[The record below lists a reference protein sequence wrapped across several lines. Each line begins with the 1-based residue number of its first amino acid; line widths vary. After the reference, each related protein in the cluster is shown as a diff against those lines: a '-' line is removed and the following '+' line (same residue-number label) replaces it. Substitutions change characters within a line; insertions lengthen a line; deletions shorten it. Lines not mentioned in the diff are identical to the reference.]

1 MIKIILTPV
10 LLLVFLS
17 HSFSQTDE
25 IPQGYAIVV
34 GAYAKTKVDYA
45 IKFTKYVSDKGYPA
59 RFGLN
64 DKGSLIYVYVD
75 HTDSFKEALLKM
87 KEMRQKDN
95 FEDTWVHVKTNQ
107 ARLELTAEQKEKA
120 EKTTE
125 VMKKEVVKS
134 LDDIYADRFST
145 QKKEPAQD
153 LATPDKSISSEKS
166 SEVEDI
172 KEVIKEQVVVEPK
185 EQLKT
190 QKDDRLNVWF
200 KLINSTTGEPV
211 LGEIQ
216 LIDTER
222 SKLMDVIESDEHA
235 PINDPKNGSGQITV
249 ITDVFGFRK
258 QQKEFNYYEP
268 YTSATNADIDSTENG
283 PVINFE
289 LIRYA
294 KGDIATMYNVFYYKD
309 AAVMRP
315 ESKYELNSLLTMM
328 NENPNLRIMIHGH
341 VNGKHAGAII
351 STTEN
356 SLFELTDDNP
366 RGIGSAKQ
374 LSKQRAETIRDF
386 LIGNGINSDRMEIKA
401 WGGKRMIHD
410 KNSTKAKE
418 NVRVEIEILA
428 E

>member
-1 MIKIILTPV
+1 MTKIILTSV
-10 LLLVFLS
+10 LFLFCS
-17 HSFSQTDE
+17 VLSLAQTKE

-34 GAYAKTKVDYA
+34 GAYAKSKVNYA
-45 IKFTKYVSDKGYPA
+45 VKYTQYVSDLGYPA

-64 DKGSLIYVYVD
+64 DRGSLIYVYVD
-75 HTDSFKEALLKM
+75 HTESFKEAIAKM

-95 FEDTWVHVKTNQ
+95 FGDTWVHVKTNQ
-107 ARLELTAEQKEKA
+107 PRLELTAEQKEKA
-120 EKTTE
+120 AKTTE

-134 LDDIYADRFST
+134 LDDIYAERFDEE
-145 QKKEPAQD
+145 KKDVQE
-153 LATPDKSISSEKS
+153 ISLT
-166 SEVEDI
+166 
-172 KEVIKEQVVVEPK
+172 KEAAEPK
-185 EQLKT
+185 EEIEEVISQQVAVAPKEEIVT
-190 QKDDRLNVWF
+190 EKDDRLNVWF
-200 KLINSTTGEPV
+200 RLINSTTGEPV

-222 SKLMDVIESDEHA
+222 SKLMDVIESGEHA

-249 ITDVFGFRK
+249 ITDIFGFRK

-268 YTSATNADIDSTENG
+268 YTAATNADIDSTENG
-283 PVINFE
+283 PVVTFD
-289 LIRYA
+289 LVRYA

-328 NENPNLRIMIHGH
+328 QENRNLKIMIHGH
-341 VNGKHAGAII
+341 VNGKHAGPII

-356 SLFELTDDNP
+356 NLFELSANNP
-366 RGIGSAKQ
+366 KGFGSAKE

-386 LIGNGINSDRMEIKA
+386 LIENKIQPERMEIKA

-418 NVRVEIEILA
+418 NVRVEIEIL
-428 E
+428 EE